1 MQGTLKVIRQAII
14 NEESILTLHDCTVDI
29 SNDLLEHFIKQ
40 AKKPKF
46 KNAVQ
51 RFKQTLHQ
59 ISVFISTHKKSL
71 FKKIVG
77 AKDSKLVTKVESY
90 IQKLRDVECRM
101 QTLYSIEVDAK
112 IDQQDKKIDKMTIS
126 TNSSDIN
133 PKVSEVTENSKGE
146 DDNEEYDVNLIV
158 DGADNEI
165 IEEDNEYLE
174 EDFEIIEEDN
184 EIIEEDNETNEVDD
198 ERDGGVTLDQMLSI
212 KSATRLDMK
221 G

>member
-1 MQGTLKVIRQAII
+1 M
-14 NEESILTLHDCTVDI
+14 
-29 SNDLLEHFIKQ
+29 
-40 AKKPKF
+40 
-46 KNAVQ
+46 
-51 RFKQTLHQ
+51 
-59 ISVFISTHKKSL
+59 FISKHKKSF
-71 FKKIVG
+71 FKKILG

-112 IDQQDKKIDKMTIS
+112 IDQQDKKIDKMLSFMTIS
-126 TNSSDIN
+126 TNTSDIN
-133 PKVSEVTENSKGE
+133 PKVSEVTENRKSE
-146 DDNEEYDVNLIV
+146 DDNEEYDVNMIV

-174 EDFEIIEEDN
+174 KDIEIFEEDN
-184 EIIEEDNETNEVDD
+184 EIIEVDNETNEVDD
-198 ERDGGVTLDQMLSI
+198 EGDGVTLDQMLSI